1 MKMVDRCG
9 FNENDPRKWE
19 RDWDEKKTP
28 KTKRSAMKMGDV
40 TMGVRCDPTK
50 HPPTTSS
57 SKLVVSQPI
66 FGRCS
71 IAPNSWHMEL
81 QGWSTTVIK
90 RKYCFDH
97 QYVIR
102 WLLQS
107 LACLVIVYP
116 FLDSIFI
123 PWHFEPKSWDSKMQ
137 NEVCPSAHPLPANG
151 VEIWRRS
158 QSQVG
163 NDWSLVSPLK
173 SINAVVKSSQKGE
186 YMCTYIYISYYII
199 YIYNIILYI
208 IYIIYNI

>member
-1 MKMVDRCG
+1 MGKG
-9 FNENDPRKWE
+9 LGW
-19 RDWDEKKTP
+19 KKTP
-28 KTKRSAMKMGDV
+28 KTKRSAMKMGDF

-57 SKLVVSQPI
+57 SNLIVSQPV

-116 FLDSIFI
+116 FLDSIFTPDI
-123 PWHFEPKSWDSKMQ
+123 LTQVLRFQDAEWSLSI
-137 NEVCPSAHPLPANG
+137 CTPAAG
-151 VEIWRRS
+151 RWRRNMEEI

-163 NDWSLVSPLK
+163 NDWSLLSPLK
-173 SINAVVKSSQKGE
+173 SINAVVKSSQKGKI
-186 YMCTYIYISYYII
+186 CVHIYIHI
-199 YIYNIILYI
+199 
-208 IYIIYNI
+208 